1 MSEMNCK
8 SQTVFLGDNLDIMR
22 GLNRR
27 IADAIITD
35 PPFNSNRRHNHN
47 FGTPPKTKS
56 GQPKPGFDDAWTMDD
71 LRAEEH
77 ELLHEQEP
85 DLYHLCALARKMHSP
100 GMQAYLIMMA
110 TRLLQCHELLKET
123 GSLFLHC
130 DPTANAYLRM
140 MLDSIFGKQNFRNEI
155 IWHYRRWT
163 NASKAFQRMHD
174 SILFYAKS
182 EKAKFNIQTELTAHK
197 IKVVNRGWDSNVV
210 RDGKLGKVRQLLV
223 YNAAKAAEEMKKSK
237 YDRIVM
243 RDKVDPGSALPSVW
257 IDIPYLA
264 SGAKERSGW
273 GTQKPV
279 ELYSRMILASTN
291 AGDVVLDPF
300 CGCATTLVA
309 AENAGR
315 QWIGIDRDQ
324 CAGEMVV
331 QQLTKLNEGSE
342 DWLRKVIVR
351 DDLPVRTDAGKIP
364 HYSKHKTYLYEK
376 QHGKCAGCGYPKES
390 FALEIDHDIPRSKGG
405 TDHISNLQLLCSRC
419 NRRKGTDRLKH
430 LRAKLRKEGLLYEQ
444 RNDF

>member
-1 MSEMNCK
+1 MHLTRLPKMSEMNCK
-8 SQTVFLGDNLDIMR
+8 NQTVFLGDNLDIMR

-77 ELLHEQEP
+77 ELLHDQEP

-130 DPTANAYLRM
+130 DHFANAYLRM
-140 MLDSIFGKQNFRNEI
+140 MLDAVFGNKNFLGEI
-155 IWHYRRWT
+155 AWCYT
-163 NASKAFQRMHD
+163 GPGNAKRFFPRKHD
-174 SILFYAKS
+174 NILVYAKQ
-182 EKAKFNIQTELTAHK
+182 KGIHKFNPDAVRVPYKNPDRMTMGSAKSLSKSGRTDAEAGDWRKGLKQQIAK
-197 IKVVNRGWDSNVV
+197 GKVVESWWT
-210 RDGKLGKVRQLLV
+210 
-223 YNAAKAAEEMKKSK
+223 
-237 YDRIVM
+237 I
-243 RDKVDPGSALPSVW
+243 PSLSV
-257 IDIPYLA
+257 
-264 SGAKERSGW
+264 SKERTGW
-273 GTQKPV
+273 ATQKPLA
-279 ELYSRMILASTN
+279 LYSRMILAATD

-315 QWIGIDRDQ
+315 QWIGIDRDE
-324 CAGEMVV
+324 CAGEMVI
-331 QQLTKLNEGSE
+331 QQLTKLNEGTE

-351 DDLPVRTDAGKIP
+351 DDIPERTDAGKIP

>member
-8 SQTVFLGDNLDIMR
+8 NQTVFLGDNLDIMR

-77 ELLHEQEP
+77 ELLHDQEP

-130 DPTANAYLRM
+130 DPTANAYLRL

-155 IWHYRRWT
+155 VWRKYSGRKN
-163 NASKAFQRMHD
+163 NAKYKFCTQHEC
-174 SILFYAKS
+174 ILFYAKS
-182 EKAKFNIQTELTAHK
+182 PDAKFNPIMIPHSPKEIANEYKFVDENGRKYRKSRGRRYQLTGEERRIYLDESKGRAMGNLWVEDGIQLNTSTSERT
-197 IKVVNRGWDSNVV
+197 GW
-210 RDGKLGKVRQLLV
+210 
-223 YNAAKAAEEMKKSK
+223 A
-237 YDRIVM
+237 
-243 RDKVDPGSALPSVW
+243 
-257 IDIPYLA
+257 
-264 SGAKERSGW
+264 
-273 GTQKPV
+273 TQKPV
-279 ELYSRMILASTN
+279 KLYSRFILAATD

-315 QWIGIDRDQ
+315 QWIGIDRDE
-324 CAGEMVV
+324 CAGEMVI
-331 QQLTKLNEGSE
+331 QQLIKLNEGTE

-351 DDLPVRTDAGKIP
+351 DDIPERTDAGKIP

-444 RNDF
+444 REER

>member
-1 MSEMNCK
+1 MNCK
-8 SQTVFLGDNLDIMR
+8 NQTVFLGDNLDIMR

-35 PPFNSNRRHNHN
+35 QPFNSNRRHNHN
-47 FGTPPKTKS
+47 FGTPPKTKK

-77 ELLHEQEP
+77 ELLHDQEP
-85 DLYHLCALARKMHSP
+85 DLYHLCALARKTHSP

-130 DPTANAYLRM
+130 DHFANAYLRM
-140 MLDSIFGKQNFRNEI
+140 MLDAIFGSKNFVNQIVWKR
-155 IWHYRRWT
+155 YRGKRAAT
-163 NASKAFQRMHD
+163 NPRKFPQIVDH
-174 SILFYAKS
+174 LFLYAKDARL
-182 EKAKFNIQTELTAHK
+182 AKFNLPFTPLDPAYVS
-197 IKVVNRGWDSNVV
+197 KVYKYDDN
-210 RDGKLGKVRQLLV
+210 DGKGPYRFGGRIRDR
-223 YNAAKAAEEMKKSK
+223 K
-237 YDRIVM
+237 YYLKNSRGTPLTNLWD
-243 RDKVDPGSALPSVW
+243 
-257 IDIPYLA
+257 DIPELNGTAKEA
-264 SGAKERSGW
+264 SGWA
-273 GTQKPV
+273 TQKPV

-315 QWIGIDRDQ
+315 QWIGIDRDE
-324 CAGEMVV
+324 CAGEMVI

-342 DWLRKVIVR
+342 DWLRKVIIR
-351 DDLPVRTDAGKIP
+351 DDLPARTDAGKIP

-376 QHGKCAGCGYPKES
+376 QHAKYAGCGFPKES

-430 LRAKLRKEGLLYEQ
+430 LRAKLRSEGLLYEQ
-444 RNDF
+444 REER